1 MKLIQNHSVLREYQ
15 CTTSLLVSWTN
26 TVWPGDPIG
35 HGYNIDVRSCGDQWM
50 YWIMHIIWSIDP
62 VNIDPVVSICPWG
75 GLPFVYS
82 CSDSA
87 QLPAVLMKALCD
99 KSPARPG
106 TSDSVGKIA
115 IQNFLNPV
123 DITKATSTVVVV
135 MDEVLRQGNCI
146 WQWFILYL

>member
-1 MKLIQNHSVLREYQ
+1 MNVLDNEHNLVYNDSVNL
-15 CTTSLLVSWTN
+15 
-26 TVWPGDPIG
+26 DPE
-35 HGYNIDVRSCGDQWM
+35 
-50 YWIMHIIWSIDP
+50 
-62 VNIDPVVSICPWG
+62 VSIRPWG
-75 GLPFVYS
+75 GLPIVYS
-82 CSDSA
+82 LGDSA
-87 QLPAVLMKALCD
+87 QLPAVLMKALHD

-146 WQWFILYL
+146 